1 MNFEPSDDQAA
12 FAETLSRFVTG
23 RYDPLLREAY
33 LAAHGGHDRAV
44 WQELAGLGLVAL
56 SIPEEAGG
64 LGGGAM
70 DILAA
75 MQALGPGLVLDPW
88 LQALVGA
95 RLIATLGSEA
105 QKAEWLDAIASGG
118 KVLGLAFGEAG
129 LDHPLAHIST
139 SAKGGWL
146 TGRKIGALGQQ
157 VDGWLVLA
165 DEDEEPALH
174 LVKPDAAG
182 LSARGYRLADG
193 SGASDLVLDNCESE
207 PLGSGREA
215 IEGALAL
222 ANIALCAEAVGI
234 MDQAFRQ
241 TIEYL
246 QLRKQFGVPLS
257 TFQVIQHRMADCA
270 AQFELAKSLTMR
282 AALVADDEGA
292 GHAAKSRAAFTAK
305 AFVSRA
311 ARAVAEEM
319 VQFHGA
325 IGITEEL
332 WIGRAMKR
340 LLVIGGLFG
349 DARAHT
355 AYAERFGGPGDT
367 DIGFAEA
374 DRAFRDEVRAFL
386 DIRLPERLR
395 TRAKRT
401 PGAFPIKEDWLEWQA
416 ILNAQGWLAY
426 NWPESIGG
434 PGWSATQRYIFE
446 RECALASAP
455 ALAAQGLRMLAPVL
469 AKFGTAAQK
478 DHFLPRILSG
488 EYLWCQGYSEPEAGS
503 DLASLKTRAVR
514 DGDHYIVNGTKIW
527 TTFGH
532 FADWMFCLVRTDPD
546 AKKQAGISFLL
557 IDMKTPGVE
566 VKPIRLISGDHEL
579 NQVFFDNVRVP
590 AENLVGVENDGWTIA
605 KFLLEHERGGTAQ
618 APGLLAALAELRA
631 AAADLPGRGGKVLAE
646 DADFMHRLSL
656 VEAEAEAMEMLELRL
671 LSQMAAGSAPG
682 PQTAIVG
689 LLMANI
695 TQAIDALALEAYG
708 PAALELER
716 DVRPL
721 ATDGQLAMP
730 AYLNNRA
737 WSIMA
742 GSNEVMRTI
751 IAKTVL
757 GI

>member
-1 MNFEPSDDQAA
+1 MNFEPTADQAA
-12 FAETLSRFVTG
+12 FADTLSRFVAD
-23 RYDPLLREAY
+23 RYDPLLRDRYADL
-33 LAAHGGHDRAV
+33 LAGHDPLV
-44 WQELAGLGLVAL
+44 WRELAGLGLGAL
-56 SIPEEAGG
+56 TLPEEDGG
-64 LGGGAM
+64 LGGGAG
-70 DILAA
+70 DLAAA
-75 MQALGPGLVLDPW
+75 MQALGPGLLLDPW
-88 LQALVGA
+88 LQALVA
-95 RLIATLGSEA
+95 SRLIAALGSDA
-105 QKAEWLDAIASGG
+105 QKAQWLDAITTGET
-118 KVLGLAFGEAG
+118 VVGLALGEAG
-129 LDHPLAHIST
+129 LDHPLERIGTVASDGKL
-139 SAKGGWL
+139 S
-146 TGRKIGALGQQ
+146 GRKVAALGQRL
-157 VDGWLVLA
+157 DAWLVLA
-165 DEDEEPALH
+165 DDAALYW
-174 LVKPDAAG
+174 VSPGAAG
-182 LSARGYRLADG
+182 LTAREYRLADG
-193 SGASDLVLDNCESE
+193 SAACDLMLDATPAEL
-207 PLGSGREA
+207 LGTGREA
-215 IEGALAL
+215 IEDALAL

-234 MDQAFRQ
+234 MDAAIRQ

-246 QLRKQFGVPLS
+246 QLRKQFGVPLA

-270 AQFELAKSLTMR
+270 AQFELAKSLTMK
-282 AALVADDEGA
+282 AALEADDA
-292 GHAAKSRAAFTAK
+292 SLPRAQRVLSAFTAK

-311 ARAVAEEM
+311 ARMVAEEM

-355 AYAERFGGPGDT
+355 AYAARFATPSSSE
-367 DIGFAEA
+367 IGFSDET
-374 DRAFRDEVRAFL
+374 RAFRDEVRAFL
-386 DIRLPERLR
+386 AAKLPERLR
-395 TRAKRT
+395 TRARRT

-426 NWPESIGG
+426 NWPEDIGG
-434 PGWSATQRYIFE
+434 PGWNATQRYIFE
-446 RECALASAP
+446 RECALAFAP

-469 AKFGTAAQK
+469 AKFGTDEQRA
-478 DHFLPRILSG
+478 HFLPRILSG

-514 DGDHYIVNGTKIW
+514 DGDHYVVNGSKIW

-557 IDMKTPGVE
+557 IDMATPGIE

-590 AENLVGVENDGWTIA
+590 AANLVGQENDGWTIA

-618 APGLLAALAELRA
+618 APGLLAALAELRSGA
-631 AAADLPGRGGKVLAE
+631 AELPGRGGKVLAD
-646 DADFMHRLSL
+646 DADFMHRLAML
-656 VEAEAEAMEMLELRL
+656 EAEAQAMEMLELRL

-695 TQAIDALALEAYG
+695 TQAIDALALEAHG
-708 PAALELER
+708 AAALELER
-716 DVRPL
+716 DIRPL
-721 ATDGQLAMP
+721 ATDALLAMP
-730 AYLNNRA
+730 SYLNNRA